1 MDIAFRRLR
10 LSSGLPSDLS
20 PDLSDTEPLIR
31 FLTGESWP
39 FHSVSEVD
47 RETAR
52 QWIADGRFDNEENRS
67 FWIVGGDERVGLVRL
82 MDLTDGTPLFDLR
95 IRAGHRGRGIGVRAV
110 TWLTRYLFEELPDI
124 RRIEGTTRQDN
135 RPMRRVFLRCGYA
148 KEAHYR
154 EAWPAMDGTVHDT
167 VGYAILRRDWLSG
180 KVTVPAWDDE
190 R

>member
-10 LSSGLPSDLS
+10 PSSDP
-20 PDLSDTEPLIR
+20 EPLIR

-67 FWIVGGDERVGLVRL
+67 FWIDDDDTVGLVRL
-82 MDLTDGTPLFDLR
+82 MDLTDDTPLFDLR
-95 IRAGHRGRGIGVRAV
+95 IRAEHRGRGIGVRAV

-124 RRIEGTTRQDN
+124 RRVEGTTRQDN

-180 KVTVPAWDDE
+180 TVTVPEWDDE
-190 R
+190 K